1 MRQLYDRLVR
11 ISPVVGRNGD
21 ETYANRDDGNRGLR
35 RQRETHCPPSA
46 SLERPMHGARIA
58 HEVRPGLRV
67 SGEELVRQHVALEA
81 ITGRTG
87 NHEVARRVR
96 AAAGYRMNVVKRR
109 FKRFEVMSA
118 VNTTPS
124 AVAHRGALER
134 TFVVA
139 RKNWSPTMPVTPS

>member
-1 MRQLYDRLVR
+1 MGSKLDQTSLFKSIDFVLAKGTV
-11 ISPVVGRNGD
+11 S
-21 ETYANRDDGNRGLR
+21 A
-35 RQRETHCPPSA
+35 PS
-46 SLERPMHGARIA
+46 IA
-58 HEVRPGLRV
+58 AHPGPC
-67 SGEELVRQHVALEA
+67 
-81 ITGRTG
+81 
-87 NHEVARRVR
+87 
-96 AAAGYRMNVVKRR
+96 MDR